1 MTFSSKRR
9 LTAELAAR
17 ETALRSQLG
26 ALAGAL
32 GGGTVAPGAARA
44 HPLPL
49 ALGAGVLGAGV
60 LALAGYALLRRKPE
74 APAPVSPHPET
85 LARWEDEGGA
95 AFEAL
100 DWDEEGWLE
109 AAETARDAARDE
121 LLSLYETGKASAE
134 AKADIT
140 AEMARKLSEAFRH
153 GLDGLGADATDLIVA
168 ARQSVWEAMEAGG
181 RAARQGLADGKDIAA
196 RHPVAASAA
205 GIAAGAGLMALS
217 SHSRPALKYVLPLA
231 LAGLAVQAG
240 RVIGRDRPTLR
251 GKAEAVAE
259 AAGETLETV
268 STAVARKAGAA
279 RQGATAMARAAAR
292 KAEAGSKPVSRA
304 KTPRNGAARH

>member
-9 LTAELAAR
+9 LTAELVAR

-32 GGGTVAPGAARA
+32 GGGPAAPRA
-44 HPLPL
+44 PKALPL
-49 ALGAGVLGAGV
+49 ALGAGALGAGV

-74 APAPVSPHPET
+74 APAATPPHPET

-95 AFEAL
+95 VFETL
-100 DWDEEGWLE
+100 DWDDDRWLA
-109 AAETARDAARDE
+109 AAEAARDAARDE

-134 AKADIT
+134 AKADIA
-140 AEMARKLSEAFRH
+140 AERARKLSEAFRH
-153 GLDGLGADATDLIVA
+153 GLEGLGDEAADLIVT

-181 RAARQGLADGKDIAA
+181 RAARQGLAEGKDIAA

-240 RVIGRDRPTLR
+240 RVFGRDRPTLR

-268 STAVARKAGAA
+268 STAVARKTDAA
-279 RQGATAMARAAAR
+279 RATARR
-292 KAEAGSKPVSRA
+292 AEAGAKPGPRPKSA
-304 KTPRNGAARH
+304 RNGAARH

>member
-9 LTAELAAR
+9 LTAELVAR

-32 GGGTVAPGAARA
+32 GGGSAAPRAPGATKA
-44 HPLPL
+44 LPL
-49 ALGAGVLGAGV
+49 ALGAGALGAGV

-74 APAPVSPHPET
+74 ASAATPPHPET

-95 AFEAL
+95 VFETL
-100 DWDEEGWLE
+100 DWDDDRWLA
-109 AAETARDAARDE
+109 AAEAARDAARDE

-134 AKADIT
+134 AKADIA
-140 AEMARKLSEAFRH
+140 AETARKLSEAFRH
-153 GLDGLGADATDLIVA
+153 GLEGLGDEAADLIVT

-181 RAARQGLADGKDIAA
+181 RAARQGLAEGKDIAA

-268 STAVARKAGAA
+268 SAAVARKTDAA
-279 RQGATAMARAAAR
+279 RATARR
-292 KAEAGSKPVSRA
+292 AEAGAKPVPRA
-304 KTPRNGAARH
+304 KTARNGALRH

>member
-32 GGGTVAPGAARA
+32 GGGTAAPGAART

-60 LALAGYALLRRKPE
+60 LALAGYALWRRKPE
-74 APAPVSPHPET
+74 APAATAPPPET

-109 AAETARDAARDE
+109 AAEAARDAARDE
-121 LLSLYETGKASAE
+121 LLSLNETGKASAE
-134 AKADIT
+134 AKVDIA

-153 GLDGLGADATDLIVA
+153 GLDGLGTDATDLIVT
-168 ARQSVWEAMEAGG
+168 ARQSLWEAMEAGG

-217 SHSRPALKYVLPLA
+217 PRSRPALKYVLPLA

-240 RVIGRDRPTLR
+240 RGIGRDRPTLR

-259 AAGETLETV
+259 AAGETVETV
-268 STAVARKAGAA
+268 STAVARKTDA
-279 RQGATAMARAAAR
+279 ARAAAR
-292 KAEAGSKPVSRA
+292 RAEAEAGAKPVSRA
-304 KTPRNGAARH
+304 KTARNGAARH